1 MQRHFDRRM
10 EAHKRIKRVHLE
22 NELIKH
28 VDLIDDPK
36 VKAFVLKKKEIKQK
50 AKEEKQNKNSSRGI
64 AGKKSMMVDSEDE
77 AMEIESEE
85 E

>member
-1 MQRHFDRRM
+1 M

-50 AKEEKQNKNSSRGI
+50 AKEEK
-64 AGKKSMMVDSEDE
+64 
-77 AMEIESEE
+77 
-85 E
+85 

>member
-1 MQRHFDRRM
+1 M